1 MSYKHIDVKPLS
13 GACGA
18 EIFGVDLAKP
28 LKKDVLGE
36 IKQAWLYHQ
45 VIFFRDQDITP
56 EKQIRF
62 AKKFGGIHHH
72 RLMKAMDGYPDI
84 LEIVKLETDARNF
97 GNNWH
102 TDQIFTP
109 NPAKATM
116 LYAKEVPPYGGDTQ
130 FSNMTLAYEALS
142 LGMRKMIAGLKAES
156 TSNHNRVRGGRAPEE
171 RYKGHST
178 MRAEKAPTGVQTTS
192 CHPLVRTHPETG
204 RKSLYIGAHTI
215 GIKDL
220 ALEEALPLINYLQTY
235 AQRPEFTCRFRWE
248 ENSLAF
254 WDNRCVLHYAVDDY
268 AGFRRVMRR
277 ITIKGDRPR

>member
-1 MSYKHIDVKPLS
+1 MSYKYIDVKPLT

-18 EIFGVDLAKP
+18 DIFGVDLAKP
-28 LKKDVLGE
+28 MQKDVWGN
-36 IKQAWLYHQ
+36 IKQAWLDHQ
-45 VIFFRDQDITP
+45 VIFFRDQQLTP
-56 EKQIRF
+56 EQQIRF
-62 AKKFGGIHHH
+62 AKKFGAIHHH

-116 LYAKEVPPYGGDTQ
+116 LYAKEVPPHGGDTQ
-130 FSNMTLAYEALS
+130 FANMYLAYETLS
-142 LGMRKMIAGLKAES
+142 PGMKRMIGRLQAES
-156 TSNHNRVRGGRAPEE
+156 TSNHNRVRNGKLPEE
-171 RYKGHST
+171 RYIGHST
-178 MRAEKAPTGVQTTS
+178 MRAEKVPEDLQTTS
-192 CHPLVRTHPETG
+192 VHPLVRTHPETG
-204 RKSLYIGAHTI
+204 RKSLYVGAHTI
-215 GIKDL
+215 GLKDI
-220 ALEEALPLINYLQTY
+220 ALEEALPLVNFLQSH
-235 AQRPEFTCRFRWE
+235 AQRPEFTCRFRWQ

-277 ITIKGDRPR
+277 ITIQGDKPR